1 MSTLEEI
8 SSKLK
13 SDDMKVFD
21 EGFCELY
28 KNVSSLRYSEIK
40 KYILDLDLSVSE
52 LIRFLSIAPTRCE
65 DIVSRTFR
73 LEYLEVLFGEYTE
86 ENSEAF
92 FSTLESSSE
101 LRREVAKWY
110 AYGGYFEPSELEILL
125 KMKEFQ
131 ELILNNN
138 EIVVNRFKHDDEF
151 FQILP
156 KEYAYLCALYDT
168 RGNGKNF
175 IHRLYEKHF
184 SDILDENDILELE
197 RLHIEIAGR
206 PNPFEIGLDII
217 MMDYEYCLK
226 QIIEDPTYL
235 QVLKSI
241 SSKTGLDL
249 ETVMKFASRYD
260 RTSLF
265 KEVYQ
270 REDISEDLVDKIR
283 YISSVG
289 KIKDEGLIQDID
301 NVSIEELKQAE
312 KEDKTNIMHSIMG
325 GPHSRT
331 RENIFDDGYDR
342 EIISIDQDGEV
353 ERKQIVFTSN
363 HEDGIKE
370 LYSSIEFPEDCET
383 AVDRAIYAVTELST
397 ITLIVEREMAL
408 SVVPKNMT
416 EAQLST
422 LTDMF
427 EKANSNGIV
436 AVLSYDSETGEKDF
450 WFEGIGVSPDKV
462 LEQLTEV
469 KTVGRSI

>member
-1 MSTLEEI
+1 MSTLEDI

-13 SDDMKVFD
+13 SDDMEVFD

-28 KNVSSLRYSEIK
+28 KNVSSFRYPEVK
-40 KYILDLDLSVSE
+40 KYILDLDLSASE

-65 DIVSRTFR
+65 DIVSKTFR
-73 LEYLEVLFGEYTE
+73 LEFLEVLFVQYTK
-86 ENSEAF
+86 ENKVEF
-92 FSTLESSSE
+92 FSSLEASSE
-101 LRREVAKWY
+101 LRKEVAKWY
-110 AYGGYFEPSELEILL
+110 AYCGYFEPSELEILL

-131 ELILNNN
+131 ELILDNN
-138 EIVVNRFKHDDEF
+138 ELVAKRFKQDDEF
-151 FQILP
+151 FFILP

-168 RGNGKNF
+168 RGTGKNL

-197 RLHIEIAGR
+197 RLHVEITGR
-206 PNPFEIGLDII
+206 PNPFEIGPDII

-226 QIIEDPTYL
+226 QITDDPTYL
-235 QVLKSI
+235 LVLKSI

-260 RTSLF
+260 KTDLL

-312 KEDKTNIMHSIMG
+312 KEDKTNITYNIIG
-325 GPHSRT
+325 GAHSRT
-331 RENIFDDGYDR
+331 KEHIFYGYDR

-353 ERKQIVFTSN
+353 ERKRIIFTSN
-363 HEDGIKE
+363 HEEGVKE
-370 LYSSIEFPEDCET
+370 IYSSIEFPENCKS
-383 AVDRAIYAVTELST
+383 AIDRAIYAVIELST
-397 ITLIVEREMAL
+397 ITLIVENETAP

-427 EKANSNGIV
+427 EKANPKGIV
-436 AVLSYDSETGEKDF
+436 AVISYDPEISKKDF
-450 WFEGIGVSPDKV
+450 WFNGMGVTPKEMVEHLS
-462 LEQLTEV
+462 TI
-469 KTVGRSI
+469 KTKDRVY